1 MEHLQQDAYCSKGQ
15 YRTSMLNSEACLDWG
30 FSCGKIN
37 LPIYNEDK

>member
-15 YRTSMLNSEACLDWG
+15 YKTRALNREVCLDWG

-37 LPIYNEDK
+37 VPIQNEDK